1 MAADRAGISSAPI
14 VDGHTYLVDCG
25 RACVTQS
32 HKAGLSF
39 ASLRGIFLTHLHA
52 DPVADYFNYFMMA
65 STTGRKNGDV
75 IPGQLAVYGPGP
87 AGGLPEPFGGR
98 PVGIV
103 SPEEPTP
110 GTTSMTAH
118 LLRVFAYTNNIFM
131 RGEDVR
137 DYDSLVAVNEIMPP
151 HSAHVMV
158 EDMGPVVQAS
168 HVDHLV
174 LSHIE
179 NTGGTI
185 DPVEWHRLASRG
197 YDGAVTVGQDLQI
210 ITVA

>member
-1 MAADRAGISSAPI
+1 M
-14 VDGHTYLVDCG
+14 
-25 RACVTQS
+25 
-32 HKAGLSF
+32 
-39 ASLRGIFLTHLHA
+39 
-52 DPVADYFNYFMMA
+52 
-65 STTGRKNGDV
+65 
-75 IPGQLAVYGPGP
+75 
-87 AGGLPEPFGGR
+87 
-98 PVGIV
+98 
-103 SPEEPTP
+103 
-110 GTTSMTAH
+110 
-118 LLRVFAYTNNIFM
+118 FAYTNNIFM
-131 RGEDVR
+131 RDEDIR
-137 DYDSLVAVNEIMPP
+137 DYDSLVGVNEIMSP

-185 DPVEWHRLASRG
+185 DPVEWHRLACRR

>member
-25 RACVTQS
+25 RACVIQF
-32 HKAGLSF
+32 HNAGLSF

-52 DPVADYFNYFMMA
+52 DHVADYFNYFMMA
-65 STTGRKNGDV
+65 STTGRKNGEV

-98 PVGIV
+98 PVGIAN
-103 SPEEPTP
+103 PEEPTP
-110 GTTSMTAH
+110 GTKSMTAP
-118 LLRVFAYTNNIFM
+118 RCGCSPT
-131 RGEDVR
+131 RTTSSCGTR
-137 DYDSLVAVNEIMPP
+137 TSGTTTRSWPSTRSCPP

-158 EDMGPVVQAS
+158 EDMGPVAQAS